1 LSRLTGIRR
10 PYEPVW
16 VIPAKGSGKR
26 KRSRNTSNGIT
37 AFLYFKILDAWNW
50 ILDHPASNIQN
61 PESRIWRQ
69 ETEKAMVLDERIIT
83 QAIIDRYFEKL
94 KESLSIDVAIVGGGP
109 SGLVCAYYLAESG
122 FKVVLF
128 ERKLSIGG
136 GMWGGGMMFNEIVV
150 QEEGKKILDEFG
162 IRSKLYN
169 NGYYTADS
177 IEAISTLCSK
187 TVKSGVTIFN
197 LISAEDLILRE
208 NRVTGLVL
216 NWTAVEM
223 ANLHV
228 DPLTIQSKFVVDA
241 TGHAT
246 EVVAILQKKND
257 IKLFT
262 ETGKIIGEKSLWAE
276 AAEKDTMAN
285 TREVFPGLYVCGM
298 AANATFGSY
307 RMGPIFGGMLLSG
320 EKVASL
326 IMEEL
331 KEK

>member
-1 LSRLTGIRR
+1 M
-10 PYEPVW
+10 
-16 VIPAKGSGKR
+16 A
-26 KRSRNTSNGIT
+26 
-37 AFLYFKILDAWNW
+37 
-50 ILDHPASNIQN
+50 
-61 PESRIWRQ
+61 
-69 ETEKAMVLDERIIT
+69 LDEKIIT
-83 QAIIDRYFEKL
+83 QAIIDRYFQKL
-94 KESLSIDVAIVGGGP
+94 RGNLVVDVAVVGGGP
-109 SGLVCAYYLAESG
+109 SGLVCSYFLAKNG
-122 FKVVLF
+122 FKVTLF

-150 QEEGKKILDEFG
+150 QEEGKRILDEFG
-162 IRSKLYN
+162 IRSHPYQE
-169 NGYYTADS
+169 GYYTADS

-187 TVKSGVTIFN
+187 TVKSGASIFN

-246 EVVAILQKKND
+246 EIVAILQRKNEVR
-257 IKLFT
+257 LYT
-262 ETGKIIGEKSLWAE
+262 ETGKIMGEKSLWAE
-276 AAEKDTMAN
+276 AAERDTMLN
-285 TREVFPGLYVCGM
+285 TREVFPGLYVAGM

-320 EKVASL
+320 EKAAAM
-326 IMEEL
+326 ITEEL
-331 KEK
+331 RRSK

>member
-1 LSRLTGIRR
+1 M
-10 PYEPVW
+10 
-16 VIPAKGSGKR
+16 A
-26 KRSRNTSNGIT
+26 
-37 AFLYFKILDAWNW
+37 
-50 ILDHPASNIQN
+50 
-61 PESRIWRQ
+61 
-69 ETEKAMVLDERIIT
+69 LDEKIIT
-83 QAIIDRYFEKL
+83 QAIIDRYYEKL
-94 KESLSIDVAIVGGGP
+94 RDNLSVDVAIVGGGP
-109 SGLVCAYYLAESG
+109 SGLVCSYYLARKG
-122 FKVVLF
+122 FKVVLL

-150 QEEGKKILDEFG
+150 QEEGKRILDEFG
-162 IRSKLYN
+162 IRSKSYG

-187 TVKSGVTIFN
+187 TIKSGATIFN
-197 LISAEDLILRE
+197 LISAEDLILQE

-228 DPLTIQSKFVVDA
+228 DPLTVQSKFAVDA

-246 EVVAILQKKND
+246 EIVAILQKKNN
-257 IKLFT
+257 IRLFT
-262 ETGKIIGEKSLWAE
+262 ETGRIIGEKSLWAE
-276 AAEKDTMAN
+276 AAERDTMVN

-320 EKVASL
+320 EKAALL
-326 IMEEL
+326 ITEEL
-331 KEK
+331 RKR